1 MEALGPGRVRRHVLE
16 NSSDV
21 QHWRSAGGRV
31 STVRGIA
38 SRGFHSSALT

>member
-21 QHWRSAGGRV
+21 
-31 STVRGIA
+31 GIGDPPA
-38 SRGFHSSALT
+38 DA